1 MKHTPLELHIIA
13 RLKAGWRLRAKIWWC
28 RPSAALIKGKTV
40 EEVSY
45 NPIKSLRDK
54 GVIVP
59 ISRDG
64 SETLWRLR

>member
-1 MKHTPLELHIIA
+1 VYPLELHIID
-13 RLKAGWRLRAKIWWC
+13 RMKAGWKLCAKVWWC
-28 RPSAALIKGKTV
+28 HPSAALIKGRTV

-59 ISRDG
+59 ISRYG